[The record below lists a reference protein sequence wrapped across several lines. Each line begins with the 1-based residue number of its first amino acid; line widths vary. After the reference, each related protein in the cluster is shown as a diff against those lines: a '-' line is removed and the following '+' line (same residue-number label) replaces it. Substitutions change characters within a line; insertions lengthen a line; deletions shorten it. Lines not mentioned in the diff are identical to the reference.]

1 MSALLAA
8 CGSSDRAPATYA
20 SASDRVQVTGGAIAA
35 ATDSTSTM
43 RVFRGIPYA
52 QPPVGPLRWKPPQPV
67 SAWSGVR
74 NSDRFS
80 SACV

>member
-1 MSALLAA
+1 
-8 CGSSDRAPATYA
+8 
-20 SASDRVQVTGGAIAA
+20 
-35 ATDSTSTM
+35 M